1 MKKRSSIIF
10 SILVAFIAMILLSC
24 SSVTNNLVEI
34 DNIIYH
40 ECDGYYVADG
50 PLKKKEDLYDAIIP
64 EKING
69 KYVKEI
75 SDNAFDDCHYLVNV
89 SIPSG
94 VITIGEWA
102 FAGCWRLNNITIPPG
117 VTTIGHS
124 AFGWTNLEEIIIPSS
139 VENAD
144 SGLFSGCNK
153 LEKIIVD
160 ENNRKYDSRNN
171 CNAIIET
178 ETNTMIS
185 ACKNTIIP
193 NTIKSIVQ
201 NAFGWTN
208 LKEIK
213 IPSSIENLDA
223 NLFIGCD
230 ELEKIIV
237 DENNKK
243 YDSRNNCN
251 AIVETETNILVSGC
265 INTIIPNT
273 VTSIGN
279 YAFGYSDLEKIIIP
293 ANITSIGKYAFYGC
307 DELEDVYYLGT
318 LEQWN
323 SFNLE
328 EGNDNLISA
337 TCYIYSETQ
346 QTDITGL
353 YWHYVDGV
361 PTKW

>member
-10 SILVAFIAMILLSC
+10 SILVVFIAMILLSC

-50 PLKKKEDLYDAIIP
+50 PLKKNEDLYDAIIT

-89 SIPSG
+89 S
-94 VITIGEWA
+94 
-102 FAGCWRLNNITIPPG
+102 
-117 VTTIGHS
+117 
-124 AFGWTNLEEIIIPSS
+124 IPSS

-171 CNAIIET
+171 CNAII
-178 ETNTMIS
+178 
-185 ACKNTIIP
+185 
-193 NTIKSIVQ
+193 
-201 NAFGWTN
+201 
-208 LKEIK
+208 
-213 IPSSIENLDA
+213 
-223 NLFIGCD
+223 
-230 ELEKIIV
+230 
-237 DENNKK
+237 
-243 YDSRNNCN
+243 
-251 AIVETETNILVSGC
+251 ETETNILVSGC

-307 DELEDVYYLGT
+307 DELEDVNYLGT

>member
-34 DNIIYH
+34 DNIIYY

-50 PLKKKEDLYDAIIP
+50 PLKKNEDLYDAIIP

-102 FAGCWRLNNITIPPG
+102 FAGCWRLNNITIPSG
-117 VTTIGHS
+117 VTTIGRS

-160 ENNRKYDSRNN
+160 ENNR
-171 CNAIIET
+171 
-178 ETNTMIS
+178 
-185 ACKNTIIP
+185 
-193 NTIKSIVQ
+193 
-201 NAFGWTN
+201 
-208 LKEIK
+208 
-213 IPSSIENLDA
+213 
-223 NLFIGCD
+223 
-230 ELEKIIV
+230 
-237 DENNKK
+237 K